1 MKGRGRGAEEETM
14 EPRIAVVVFPPAEAV
29 AAAEEFRRIHDP
41 LFHKVAAHVT
51 VVPALGWRT
60 EEEAGPR
67 LVEALAAAG
76 QGPFPANLSGVGRTK
91 DGVVF
96 VRVEEGSATLAAL
109 NLRLAA
115 ALVPPPGHE
124 PPPYLP
130 VLGIGRTPTP
140 SEAEFLQR
148 QVAGH
153 LAPVRFSVESLSL
166 IVEDARG
173 LWHERERLPLEGR

>member
-1 MKGRGRGAEEETM
+1 M

-51 VVPALGWRT
+51 VVPALGWCS
-60 EEEAGPR
+60 EDKALPR
-67 LVEALAAAG
+67 LLGALG
-76 QGPFPANLSGVGRTK
+76 VFRQGPFPATLSGVGRTK

-96 VRVEEGSATLAAL
+96 VRVEEGASALSGL
-109 NLRLAA
+109 NAVLTG
-115 ALVPPPGHE
+115 ALVPPPGLE
-124 PPPYLP
+124 LPAYLP
-130 VLGIGRTPTP
+130 VLGVGRSPTP

-148 QVAGH
+148 QIAGH

-173 LWHERERLPLEGR
+173 LWHERERIPLEGAITE